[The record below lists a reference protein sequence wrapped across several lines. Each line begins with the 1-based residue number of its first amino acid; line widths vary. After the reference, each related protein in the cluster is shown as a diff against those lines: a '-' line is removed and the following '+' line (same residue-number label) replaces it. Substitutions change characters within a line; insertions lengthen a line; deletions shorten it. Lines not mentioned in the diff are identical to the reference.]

1 MTDVF
6 HPSTDLAPSASHGHE
21 QVVFCQD
28 RQSGL
33 RAIIAIYSTALGPA
47 LGGTR
52 FYPYPDEDT
61 ALADVLNLSRAMAYK
76 NALAGLDHGGG
87 KAVIIGDP
95 ATHKSEALLR
105 AYGRFIESLGGRY
118 ITACDIGTYSEDMDI
133 IARES
138 GHVTGRT
145 VPNGGAGDSSVL
157 TAFGVF
163 QGMRAAA
170 EHRWGSP
177 SLEGRVVGVEGV
189 GKVGRRLVTLL
200 AEAGASAVISDVD
213 PGAVSRVVAAHPG
226 VRVAA
231 SRAELLTHDIDV
243 YAPCALGG
251 ALDDDTVTGP
261 AGRRRL
267 RRGEQ
272 PAGSPRHRETARRP
286 RRPVRPGLPGQR
298 GRRDPGLRR
307 AAAGSTSSG
316 PRPGRRRSTARPGRS
331 SPSPTPRAC
340 RRRSRPT
347 GWPSAGCPRWAGS
360 GGSGWVG
367 EVLRRPP
374 VRQELMGV
382 NQSCSHPA
390 EALTAQSRYGWIC
403 TQAGSASHL
412 KRWSGDG
419 PSCMR
424 KAASHQRREQE
435 PESGSACSRGSS
447 QWGAAE
453 PRPSR

>member
-1 MTDVF
+1 LSDPGRPHPRSADRLFSQATRIHQNAKGVTTVTNVF
-6 HPSTDLAPSASHGHE
+6 PSPAALTSSPDPGHE

-52 FYPYPDEDT
+52 FYPYPDEDA
-61 ALADVLNLSRAMAYK
+61 ALSDVLNLSRAMAYK

-133 IARES
+133 IAREC
-138 GHVTGRT
+138 GYVTGRT

-170 EHRWGSP
+170 QHRWGQP
-177 SLEGRVVGVEGV
+177 SLEGRLVGVEGV

-200 AEAGASAVISDVD
+200 TEAGAAVVVCDVD

-226 VRVAA
+226 VQVAA
-231 SRAELLTHDIDV
+231 SRADLLGRDLDV

-251 ALDDDTVTGP
+251 ALDDDTAATLRASIVCGGANNQLAHPGIEKLLADRGVLYAPDYVVNAGGVIQVADERSGFNFERAQARAEQIFGTTSQIFALAGTEGVPP
-261 AGRRRL
+261 AVAADRLAERRMSEVGRL
-267 RRGEQ
+267 RGIW
-272 PAGSPRHRETARRP
+272 
-286 RRPVRPGLPGQR
+286 L
-298 GRRDPGLRR
+298 
-307 AAAGSTSSG
+307 
-316 PRPGRRRSTARPGRS
+316 
-331 SPSPTPRAC
+331 
-340 RRRSRPT
+340 
-347 GWPSAGCPRWAGS
+347 
-360 GGSGWVG
+360 GG
-367 EVLRRPP
+367 
-374 VRQELMGV
+374 
-382 NQSCSHPA
+382 
-390 EALTAQSRYGWIC
+390 
-403 TQAGSASHL
+403 
-412 KRWSGDG
+412 
-419 PSCMR
+419 
-424 KAASHQRREQE
+424 
-435 PESGSACSRGSS
+435 
-447 QWGAAE
+447 
-453 PRPSR
+453 